1 MKIRNL
7 LLSAFL
13 GGVICTSIIYAL
25 YTGVILPV
33 KPPAAE
39 PKGVAI
45 QLEPAA
51 AQPAVVDVQ
60 TIPGVAQPDT
70 TAPGPVA
77 ETSLAPPKN
86 IDTARDKGGVTEH
99 DVITA
104 KHLRERSVLTP
115 AEALQNLKDGNR
127 RFVEDQL
134 QKAAG
139 KERLIELAKGQK
151 PIAAVIACA
160 DSRVSPELI
169 FNLGLGELFVLRVA
183 GNVAVE
189 AYALAGSAE
198 YAVAH
203 LNVPLI
209 VVIGHETCGA
219 VKASLKGDPA
229 PGNLGKLLK
238 AVQVGNNLNLVAAVR
253 NNVIFQA
260 DQLLLESE
268 MIRDFVISER
278 IIVVPAVYSL
288 NTGEVTFMDPVVW
301 EKG

>member
-1 MKIRNL
+1 MKTRNRL
-7 LLSAFL
+7 LLAFL
-13 GGVICTSIIYAL
+13 IGVICTSAISAL
-25 YTGVILPV
+25 DQPV
-33 KPPAAE
+33 
-39 PKGVAI
+39 
-45 QLEPAA
+45 
-51 AQPAVVDVQ
+51 VVPV
-60 TIPGVAQPDT
+60 TSGVAQTKTDGV
-70 TAPGPVA
+70 AEKPVA
-77 ETSLAPPKN
+77 KPASPGSTSEKPVVEKDQHGNSTKHAQ
-86 IDTARDKGGVTEH
+86 DKQVM
-99 DVITA
+99 
-104 KHLRERSVLTP
+104 TP
-115 AEALQNLKDGNR
+115 AEALQSLKDGNK
-127 RFVEDQL
+127 RFITDHLE
-134 QKAAG
+134 KAAG

-169 FNLGLGELFVLRVA
+169 FNKGLGELFVLRVA
-183 GNVAVE
+183 GNVATE

-203 LNVPLI
+203 LNVPLV

-219 VKASLKGDPA
+219 VKATLKGEPEK
-229 PGNLGKLLK
+229 GNLGRLLK
-238 AVQVGNNLNLVAAVR
+238 AVQVGNHLNLAAAVR

>member
-1 MKIRNL
+1 MKTRNRL
-7 LLSAFL
+7 LTVFL
-13 GGVICTSIIYAL
+13 IGVIATTAILAL
-25 YTGVILPV
+25 EKSVAVPV
-33 KPPAAE
+33 KPAQTKPRAVETQTKLDSAEQPNLAADQPKPAAISE
-39 PKGVAI
+39 KSVAK
-45 QLEPAA
+45 PAS
-51 AQPAVVDVQ
+51 PNSN
-60 TIPGVAQPDT
+60 PENR
-70 TAPGPVA
+70 PVA
-77 ETSLAPPKN
+77 SDQHGNSTDHP
-86 IDTARDKGGVTEH
+86 H
-99 DVITA
+99 
-104 KHLRERSVLTP
+104 ERSVMTP
-115 AEALQNLKDGNR
+115 AEALQSLKDGNK
-127 RFVEDQL
+127 RFITDQL
-134 QKAAG
+134 EKAAG

-169 FNLGLGELFVLRVA
+169 FNKGLGELFVLRVA
-183 GNVAVE
+183 GNVSVE

-203 LNVPLI
+203 LNVPLV

-219 VKASLKGDPA
+219 VKATLKGDPEK
-229 PGNLGKLLK
+229 GNLGKLLK
-238 AVQVGNNLNLVAAVR
+238 AVQVGNHLNLAAAVR

-268 MIRDFVISER
+268 MIRDFVVSER

>member
-1 MKIRNL
+1 MKTRNRL
-7 LLSAFL
+7 LLAIL
-13 GGVICTSIIYAL
+13 IGVFCTSAISAL
-25 YTGVILPV
+25 DQPV
-33 KPPAAE
+33 
-39 PKGVAI
+39 
-45 QLEPAA
+45 
-51 AQPAVVDVQ
+51 VVPV
-60 TIPGVAQPDT
+60 TSGVAQTKTDGV
-70 TAPGPVA
+70 AEKPVA
-77 ETSLAPPKN
+77 KPASPGSTSEKPVVEKDQHGNSTKHAQ
-86 IDTARDKGGVTEH
+86 DKQVM
-99 DVITA
+99 
-104 KHLRERSVLTP
+104 TP
-115 AEALQNLKDGNR
+115 AEALQSLKDGNK
-127 RFVEDQL
+127 RFITDHLE
-134 QKAAG
+134 KAAG

-169 FNLGLGELFVLRVA
+169 FNKGLGELFVLRVA
-183 GNVAVE
+183 GNVSAE

-203 LNVPLI
+203 LNVPLV

-219 VKASLKGDPA
+219 VKATLKGEPEK
-229 PGNLGKLLK
+229 GNLGRLLK
-238 AVQVGNNLNLVAAVR
+238 AVQVGNHLNRAAAVR

-268 MIRDFVISER
+268 MIRDFVINER